1 MIIYSNSIKGF
12 HEDVRD
18 NQIVNAIEEGF
29 VNKMGFYD
37 KNRAEIQSW
46 QNSLQAMNNILDDPS
61 EFNGECMVAIE
72 YKIPSMAKR
81 IDFMVFGK
89 DKDEN
94 NNAVIVELKQ
104 WEKAE
109 ETTMQDTVKTFT
121 GGRERNVPHPCYQ
134 AAVYAATLR
143 YYDEGVKKENIK
155 LIPCAFLHNF
165 SIKQPINING
175 EFYKRDLKMAK
186 LFYREDYKKFRGFLN
201 TYIKKPDGG
210 KALTAI
216 EKGRIRPSKS
226 LQDALD
232 SMIKGNQ
239 EFHLIDEQLVAF
251 SHINAIMDK
260 AAKDYQSNKKK
271 SVIIVRGGPGTGKSL
286 IAISLLVAQV
296 KEGRDVRY
304 VTKNAT
310 PRKVYKRKLIQGR
323 KKGGKSSQ
331 EAEIIPMDGF
341 FISPDNIYQNKPDSF
356 FALLVDE
363 AHRLTLKNRF
373 HKGENEI
380 AEIIRAA
387 KVSVFFIDDDQ
398 RVTTKDIG
406 TIDAIEDAAK
416 EVDKEAAESGGGVI
430 VYGGKESE
438 KDSDDFVLRSEFRC
452 NGSDGY
458 LAFLNDVLG
467 IGETANWSL
476 EGDYDFKV
484 FDTAQEMKEALL
496 EKNKRNKA
504 RMVAGYDWEWVS
516 RHDSQKQDIVL
527 PGGFSAQWNMEN
539 NGPWAIDPNSFDQVG
554 CIHTCQGLDFDY
566 IGVIIGPDLCYR
578 EGKVITNSK
587 KIAVSDR
594 SSGIRSCKDP
604 VLADKLIRNTYK
616 VLMSRGMKGC
626 YVYCVDPAL
635 RDYLKERAKK
645 RALD

>member
-1 MIIYSNSIKGF
+1 M
-12 HEDVRD
+12 
-18 NQIVNAIEEGF
+18 
-29 VNKMGFYD
+29 
-37 KNRAEIQSW
+37 
-46 QNSLQAMNNILDDPS
+46 
-61 EFNGECMVAIE
+61 
-72 YKIPSMAKR
+72 
-81 IDFMVFGK
+81 
-89 DKDEN
+89 
-94 NNAVIVELKQ
+94 
-104 WEKAE
+104 
-109 ETTMQDTVKTFT
+109 
-121 GGRERNVPHPCYQ
+121 
-134 AAVYAATLR
+134 
-143 YYDEGVKKENIK
+143 
-155 LIPCAFLHNF
+155 
-165 SIKQPINING
+165 
-175 EFYKRDLKMAK
+175 
-186 LFYREDYKKFRGFLN
+186 
-201 TYIKKPDGG
+201 
-210 KALTAI
+210 
-216 EKGRIRPSKS
+216 
-226 LQDALD
+226 
-232 SMIKGNQ
+232 
-239 EFHLIDEQLVAF
+239 
-251 SHINAIMDK
+251 
-260 AAKDYQSNKKK
+260 
-271 SVIIVRGGPGTGKSL
+271 
-286 IAISLLVAQV
+286 
-296 KEGRDVRY
+296 
-304 VTKNAT
+304 
-310 PRKVYKRKLIQGR
+310 
-323 KKGGKSSQ
+323 
-331 EAEIIPMDGF
+331 
-341 FISPDNIYQNKPDSF
+341 
-356 FALLVDE
+356 
-363 AHRLTLKNRF
+363 
-373 HKGENEI
+373 
-380 AEIIRAA
+380 
-387 KVSVFFIDDDQ
+387 SVFFIDDDQ

-458 LAFLNDVLG
+458 LAFLNDVLD
-467 IGETANWSL
+467 IGKTANWSL

-504 RMVAGYDWEWVS
+504 RMVAGYDWKWVS
-516 RHDSQKQDIVL
+516 KHDSQKQDIVL

-578 EGKVITNSK
+578 EGKVITNPK